1 MKPRIGTIVVGIACL
16 ALGAAIQRT
25 YDIRQGTALQSA
37 RAELTP
43 EKTPE
48 APKVAAPI
56 WTPVAVERSKVD
68 YSNQPMWAWGV
79 TEPPK
84 PDEKQAV
91 QGDPNAPINNRLASM
106 APDELNRKR
115 RAHGSKLEFSFAEIR
130 NISTEN
136 PAGGGNVVD
145 WFPDDHPTPMPEI
158 ISSGPAA
165 LGKNGRA
172 CGSCHLSDGSGRPE
186 NASPAGLPAGYIVR
200 QLTDFKNDLRHS
212 SDARKSNT
220 NTMTMLA
227 KAMTDEEMKQ
237 AAAYFSSVTWRPHV
251 KVVETNLV
259 PQTKIQGEL
268 FIPTGEEGAVEP
280 IGNRIIEV
288 PTDVEQNQVLRNS
301 RGTWI
306 AYVPVG
312 SIKKGKD
319 LVVNGGMKIVNDQIV
334 QGKTT
339 ACGTCHGI
347 DLLGVAPDV
356 PPLAGRSPSY
366 LARQIFDIQQGV
378 RNGSNSNVTLMKM
391 VVDKLTAEDIVNI
404 TAYLAS
410 RPVAAPAP
418 SNQLLTRR

>member
-1 MKPRIGTIVVGIACL
+1 MLKPRFGTIVVGIACL

-25 YDIRQGTALQSA
+25 YDIRQGTASQSA
-37 RAELTP
+37 TAALTP

-48 APKVAAPI
+48 PKVAAPI
-56 WTPVAVERSKVD
+56 WTPVSVDRSKVD

-106 APDELNRKR
+106 TPEELNRKR
-115 RAHGSKLEFSFAEIR
+115 RTRGSKLEYSFAEIR
-130 NISTEN
+130 NISAEN
-136 PAGGGNVVD
+136 PAGGGNAID
-145 WFPDDHPTPMPEI
+145 WFPEDHPNPMPAI

-165 LGKNGRA
+165 LGKTGRA

-212 SDARKSNT
+212 SDARKANT

-227 KAMTDEEMKQ
+227 KAMTEDEMKQ

-251 KVVETNLV
+251 RVVETNLV
-259 PQTKIQGEL
+259 PNTKIQGEL
-268 FIPTGEEGAVEP
+268 FIPTGEEGGEP

-288 PTDVEQNQVLRNS
+288 PTDVDENQVLRSS

-319 LVVNGGMKIVNDQIV
+319 LVLNGGMKIVNGQIV

-339 ACGTCHGI
+339 ACGTCHGM
-347 DLLGVAPDV
+347 DLLGLLPMCR
-356 PPLAGRSPSY
+356 RSPGGLQAISHDRSSTSSRVCAT
-366 LARQIFDIQQGV
+366 ARIP
-378 RNGSNSNVTLMKM
+378 T
-391 VVDKLTAEDIVNI
+391 
-404 TAYLAS
+404 
-410 RPVAAPAP
+410 
-418 SNQLLTRR
+418 

>member
-16 ALGAAIQRT
+16 GLGAAIQRT
-25 YDIRQGTALQSA
+25 YDTWQATASQSA
-37 RAELTP
+37 TAVPTP
-43 EKTPE
+43 ETPE
-48 APKVAAPI
+48 SAPKAAAPI
-56 WTPVAVERSKVD
+56 WTVASVDRSKVD
-68 YSNQPMWAWGV
+68 YSNQPFWAFGV
-79 TEPPK
+79 TEAPA
-84 PDEKQAV
+84 PDEQQAV
-91 QGDPNAPINNRLASM
+91 QGAPGAPIINRLTSM
-106 APDELNRKR
+106 TPEELNRKR
-115 RAHGSKLEFSFAEIR
+115 RAHGSDFEFSFAEIR
-130 NISTEN
+130 NVNAEN

-145 WFPDDHPTPMPEI
+145 WFPDDHPNPMPDI
-158 ISSGPAA
+158 IKYGPAA

-212 SDARKSNT
+212 ADARKANT

-237 AAAYFSSVTWRPHV
+237 AAEYFAGVPWRPHV
-251 KVVETNLV
+251 RVVETNVV
-259 PQTKIQGEL
+259 PKTQIQGEL

-288 PTDVEQNQVLRNS
+288 PTDVEENQVLRSS

-306 AYVPVG
+306 AYVPTG
-312 SIKKGKD
+312 SIKKGRE
-319 LVVNGGMKIVNDQIV
+319 LVTNGGMKIVNDQIV

-366 LARQIFDIQQGV
+366 LARQMYDIQQGV

-391 VVDKLTAEDIVNI
+391 VVDKLTAEDIINI

-410 RPVAAPAP
+410 RPVSTPA
-418 SNQLLTRR
+418 SGQLLTRR

>member
-16 ALGAAIQRT
+16 ALGAAMQRG
-25 YDIRQGTALQSA
+25 YDTWQATASQSA
-37 RAELTP
+37 SAVQPPVETP
-43 EKTPE
+43 EPAVK
-48 APKVAAPI
+48 AAAPI
-56 WTPVAVERSKVD
+56 WTPVSVERSKIS
-68 YSNQPMWAWGV
+68 YANQPMWAWGV

-91 QGDPNAPINNRLASM
+91 QGDPNAPINNRLATM
-106 APDELNRKR
+106 TPDELNRKR
-115 RAHGSKLEFSFAEIR
+115 RTRGSNLEFSFAEIR
-130 NISTEN
+130 NINADN

-145 WFPDDHPTPMPEI
+145 WFPDDHPNPMPDI
-158 ISSGPAA
+158 IKYGPAA

-200 QLTDFKNDLRHS
+200 QLNDFKNDLRHS
-212 SDARKSNT
+212 SDARKGNT

-227 KAMTDEEMKQ
+227 KAMTDEEMRQ
-237 AAAYFSSVTWRPHV
+237 AAEYFSSVPWRPHV
-251 KVVETNLV
+251 RVVETNLV
-259 PQTKIQGEL
+259 PATQIQGEL
-268 FIPTGEEGAVEP
+268 FIPTGEKASEP

-288 PTDVEQNQVLRNS
+288 PTDVEENQVLRSS

-312 SIKKGKD
+312 SIKKGRE
-319 LVVNGGMKIVNDQIV
+319 LVTNGGMKIVNGQIV

-339 ACGTCHGI
+339 ACGACHGE

-366 LARQIFDIQQGV
+366 LARQIFDIQQGA

-391 VVDKLTAEDIVNI
+391 VVDKLTAEDIINI
-404 TAYLAS
+404 TAYLSS
-410 RPVAAPAP
+410 RPVPTPA

>member
-1 MKPRIGTIVVGIACL
+1 
-16 ALGAAIQRT
+16 
-25 YDIRQGTALQSA
+25 
-37 RAELTP
+37 
-43 EKTPE
+43 
-48 APKVAAPI
+48 
-56 WTPVAVERSKVD
+56 
-68 YSNQPMWAWGV
+68 MWAWGV

-106 APDELNRKR
+106 TPEELNRKR
-115 RAHGSKLEFSFAEIR
+115 RTRGSKLEYSFAEIR
-130 NISTEN
+130 NISVEN
-136 PAGGGNVVD
+136 PAGGGNAID
-145 WFPDDHPTPMPEI
+145 WFPEDHPNPMPAI

-212 SDARKSNT
+212 SDARKANT

-227 KAMTDEEMKQ
+227 KAMTEDEMKQ
-237 AAAYFSSVTWRPHV
+237 AAAYFSSVKWRPHV
-251 KVVETNLV
+251 RVVETNLV
-259 PQTKIQGEL
+259 PNTKIQGEL
-268 FIPTGEEGAVEP
+268 FIPTGEEGGEP

-288 PTDVEQNQVLRNS
+288 PTDVDENQVLRSS

-319 LVVNGGMKIVNDQIV
+319 LVLNGGMKIVNGQIV

-339 ACGTCHGI
+339 ACGTCHGM

-391 VVDKLTAEDIVNI
+391 VVDKLTAEDIINI

-410 RPVAAPAP
+410 RPVSTPPA

>member
-16 ALGAAIQRT
+16 GLGAAIQRA
-25 YDIRQGTALQSA
+25 YDIRQGAASQSA

-43 EKTPE
+43 EKTP
-48 APKVAAPI
+48 APTKAADPI

-68 YSNQPMWAWGV
+68 YSHQPMWAWGV

-106 APDELNRKR
+106 TPDELNRKR

-145 WFPDDHPTPMPEI
+145 WFPDDHPNPMPEI
-158 ISSGPAA
+158 IRSGPAA

-237 AAAYFSSVTWRPHV
+237 AAEYFSSVAWRPHV

-288 PTDVEQNQVLRNS
+288 PTDVEENQVLRSS

-306 AYVPVG
+306 AYAPVG
-312 SIKKGKD
+312 SIKKGRE
-319 LVVNGGMKIVNDQIV
+319 LVTNGGMKIVNGQIV

-391 VVDKLTAEDIVNI
+391 VVEKLTAEDIVNI

>member
-1 MKPRIGTIVVGIACL
+1 MLKPRFGTIIVGIACL

-25 YDIRQGTALQSA
+25 YDIRQGTASQSA
-37 RAELTP
+37 KAALTP

-48 APKVAAPI
+48 PKVAAPI
-56 WTPVAVERSKVD
+56 WTPVSVDRSKVD

-106 APDELNRKR
+106 TPEELNRKR
-115 RAHGSKLEFSFAEIR
+115 RTRGSKLEYSFAEIR
-130 NISTEN
+130 NISAEN
-136 PAGGGNVVD
+136 PAGGGNAID
-145 WFPDDHPTPMPEI
+145 WFPEDHPNPMPAI

-165 LGKNGRA
+165 LGKTGRA

-212 SDARKSNT
+212 SDARKANT

-227 KAMTDEEMKQ
+227 KAMTEDEMKQ
-237 AAAYFSSVTWRPHV
+237 AAAYFSSVKWRPHV
-251 KVVETNLV
+251 RVVETNLV
-259 PQTKIQGEL
+259 PNTKIQGEL
-268 FIPTGEEGAVEP
+268 FIPTGEEGGEP

-288 PTDVEQNQVLRNS
+288 PTDVDENQVLRSS

-319 LVVNGGMKIVNDQIV
+319 LVLNGGMKIVNGQIV

-339 ACGTCHGI
+339 ACGTCHGM

-410 RPVAAPAP
+410 RPVSTPPA